1 MPAKLDFE
9 AWLATLSLDAAHTDL
24 CPNLA
29 YIPLPQLRRLY
40 REGCAPAAEAIALHQ
55 WKPRP
60 SRARLHNV
68 STERLLEEAAR
79 RGLKVVRGTETRAH
93 RIGREMAGTGHTD
106 AARSDLARSDQDQ
119 EMDRRAV
126 DEGGDREGKKD
137 RGRKSN
143 GGDDSP
149 DNEG

>member
-55 WKPRP
+55 C
-60 SRARLHNV
+60 LHNV

-79 RGLKVVRGTETRAH
+79 RGLTVVRGTETRAH
-93 RIGREMAGTGHTD
+93 RIGREMAGAGHSD
-106 AARSDLARSDQDQ
+106 AARSDLARSDQGQ
-119 EMDRRAV
+119 EMDRRSV
-126 DEGGDREGKKD
+126 SEGGDREGKKD